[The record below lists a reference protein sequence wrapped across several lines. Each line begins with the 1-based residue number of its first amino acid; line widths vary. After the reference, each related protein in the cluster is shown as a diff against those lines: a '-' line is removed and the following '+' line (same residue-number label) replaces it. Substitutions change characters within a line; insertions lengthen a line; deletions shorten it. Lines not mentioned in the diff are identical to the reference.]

1 MKRLAQQLT
10 AIVKRSDR
18 VSMKVIELFAGVGG
32 FRVAL
37 ERANKHIGADY
48 KVIWSNQWEPATK
61 AQHASNT
68 YVARFG
74 SEGHSNE
81 DITQVVAEKID
92 SIPDHDLLVGGFP
105 CQDYSVARTLSQA
118 AGIEGKKGV
127 LWWSIYGIL
136 DKKEHK
142 PDYLMLENVDR
153 LINSPAS
160 QRGRDFAIILASLAD
175 LGYIAE
181 WRVVN
186 AADYGFPQRRRRTFI
201 LAYRQTSK
209 IGIKIQDA
217 LKWLTEDGV
226 MVNAFPTKPV
236 NMLLADSFDIK
247 GDLPT
252 ITERF
257 NKTGNK
263 TPFLNTG
270 IIIGR
275 KVFSMDTEP
284 NYNGSFTTLGD
295 ILLPTMD
302 VPESFFIKKEDLPRW
317 RYLKGAK
324 QEMRRKSN
332 GFEYHYSEGSMQ
344 FPDLLDRPSR
354 TIITGEGGASPS
366 RFKHVVQTEDGRYR
380 RLTPIELERLDMFPD
395 NHTAGVSDVK
405 RAFFMGNALVVGAIQ
420 NMAESLYRS
429 LTS

>member
-1 MKRLAQQLT
+1 M
-10 AIVKRSDR
+10 VN
-18 VSMKVIELFAGVGG
+18 MKVIELFAGVGG

-48 KVIWSNQWEPATK
+48 KVVWSNQWEPATK
-61 AQHASNT
+61 AQHASDT

-81 DITQVVAEKID
+81 DIAHVVADKID

-201 LAYRQTSK
+201 LAYRKTSK
-209 IGIKIQDA
+209 IGSKIQDA

-226 MVNAFPTKPV
+226 MANAFPIKPV
-236 NMLLADSFDIK
+236 NMLLAAPFEIK

-252 ITERF
+252 ITEKF
-257 NKTGNK
+257 NKTGSK
-263 TPFLNTG
+263 TPFFNAG

-275 KVFSMDTEP
+275 EVLSIDTEP
-284 NYNGSFTTLGD
+284 NYNGPYTTLGD
-295 ILLPTMD
+295 ILLPTKD
-302 VPESFFIKKEDLPRW
+302 VPESFFIKEEDLPQW
-317 RYLKGAK
+317 KYLKGPK
-324 QEMRRKSN
+324 NEMRKNSD
-332 GFEYHYSEGSMQ
+332 GFEYHYSEGGMQ

-420 NMAESLYRS
+420 NMAESLYR
-429 LTS
+429 LIEA